1 MSGSNTSFHSKIYNN
16 FKEIDKYAHK
26 EIVDFYATHEE
37 DIQRLK
43 FHEYF
48 DLQIAYIDAL
58 FEIGAYDN
66 LLKICDDT
74 IEIVIQNNIKYYQ
87 GDDVFRKLLLRKAA
101 THYNLLEY
109 LKAEFI
115 LKELIK
121 MDPKDFYSIRF
132 YNKCQVQHPPSYV
145 HYTRGIGLLF
155 FLFTAMVICFEM
167 SYFGFQQ
174 EPNAMAILIEVS
186 RNVVF
191 LMGWLILVVGDGIFR
206 FNIFNKTRKFIEEI
220 KMKKEKKE
228 KEVSIF
234 LNKS

>member
-16 FKEIDKYAHK
+16 FKEIDKYAHN
-26 EIVDFYATHEE
+26 EIVKFYTTHEV

-58 FEIGAYDN
+58 FEIGAYN
-66 LLKICDDT
+66 HLLKICDET
-74 IEIVIQNNIKYYQ
+74 IEMVIQNNIKYYQ
-87 GDDVFRKLLLRKAA
+87 GDDIFRKLLLRKAA
-101 THYNLLEY
+101 THFNLLEY

-121 MDPKDFYSIRF
+121 IDPKDYYSIRF
-132 YNKCQVQHPPSYV
+132 YNKCRIQHPPSYV
-145 HYTRGIGLLF
+145 HYTRGTSLLF

-174 EPNAMAILIEVS
+174 EPNAMAILIEIS

-191 LMGWLILVVGDGIFR
+191 LMGWIILIVGDGVFR
-206 FNIFNKTRKFIEEI
+206 FNIFKETRDFIVDV
-220 KMKKEKKE
+220 KMKKEKKDE
-228 KEVSIF
+228 EVSAF
-234 LNKS
+234 SKK

>member
-26 EIVDFYATHEE
+26 EIVKFYATHEV

-58 FEIGAYDN
+58 FEIGAYN
-66 LLKICDDT
+66 HLLRICDET
-74 IEIVIQNNIKYYQ
+74 IEMVIQNNITYHH
-87 GDDVFRKLLLRKAA
+87 GDDVYRKLLLRKAA

-121 MDPKDFYSIRF
+121 IDIGIIAYTEEGLFRR
-132 YNKCQVQHPPSYV
+132 YNDSMGNMG
-145 HYTRGIGLLF
+145 TLINEGIWGV
-155 FLFTAMVICFEM
+155 TD
-167 SYFGFQQ
+167 
-174 EPNAMAILIEVS
+174 
-186 RNVVF
+186 
-191 LMGWLILVVGDGIFR
+191 ILVYSDTSFLIGTKE
-206 FNIFNKTRKFIEEI
+206 NIFHYLIIATGILE
-220 KMKKEKKE
+220 
-228 KEVSIF
+228 S
-234 LNKS
+234 